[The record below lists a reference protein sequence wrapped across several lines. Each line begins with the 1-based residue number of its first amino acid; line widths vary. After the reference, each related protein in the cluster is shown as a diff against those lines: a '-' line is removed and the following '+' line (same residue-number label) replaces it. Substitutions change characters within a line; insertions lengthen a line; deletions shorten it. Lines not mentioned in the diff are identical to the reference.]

1 MADARTYSL
10 TDLGISNDDLGLL
23 LNSGYDLNQ
32 VSGISEAKREEI
44 LAKIYE
50 LKKEK
55 SSKQEENKKL
65 NDAIDELKKSLE
77 NASTEEEKKQA
88 VEKFNDTIGT
98 TVYSDHTTAENSS
111 HEEIADRVT
120 SMMKGMEAK
129 SMDGVKTEYNA
140 EDIELLMKQMDIYL
154 QRPDEVQNSDILKA
168 ANPNYEETHQKLFA
182 EHVQLCSKIIKDY
195 GEGRI
200 HVTPDAIAPMGV
212 FISKFGKE
220 YIADAKGNLQ
230 SHESGNKYDLT
241 SEAQLAGQ
249 RLAYEKLN
257 PQSVKTEPEQEQNKD
272 RVAYLQENNRY
283 IRSNVA
289 GQNRTAEQWSI
300 LYEYIDHNPTL
311 KTDYDRR
318 KAKEKLDKDFE
329 RTANKKAK
337 EAFAEK
343 DLAAVAGVAA
353 AGIGAVA
360 LAEDIKNEQPTN
372 VSGTIGD
379 NDELMIDEQ
388 VDGVVNQ
395 GNEKQE
401 KTADIQQGKTSEQQN
416 TQDVRIRSPHN
427 FTESQRLAS
436 KSLDVLADM
445 EIISREDADKN
456 SAALFGE
463 DLAAAQDAFMFVAES
478 EAKVKKPKEYKARVV
493 DKLLNVED
501 ADLLTPELAV
511 FAHQNLQ
518 ERMKKA
524 EGEEKAALESKLNIV
539 REQMDTLQSNFAN
552 DENLYLVD
560 VTNVADAYDGY
571 MHMFRVRS
579 QEIEEENNRLEKE
592 KKWLN
597 KNKDAERIA
606 EIEAEIKANN
616 DKIDSIK
623 QSTEKMDEKVK
634 PFDEMWNIPSGEN
647 PKDTSIDFAQRIH
660 DGTKILND
668 VKFDEETLG
677 KDILETVSNFKFTDN
692 EGKPIPQF
700 VDPTKDENDPARMSD
715 VWKPGMVVAPD
726 SQLETVL
733 QLAGNDVLMQ
743 NLGSKEKLNKE
754 FMVEQLKDRI
764 PFKLFEIHNEDAIR
778 NHYEN
783 PDKFT
788 SDKDQEFA
796 NFEQQLK
803 EGVSISPQAYSS
815 AIDRQVN
822 QVEVYANRLD
832 SKLGR
837 ANTHFIKAKLFDQI
851 KKIDKKAKNR
861 GMSVKQAKA
870 GSIKR
875 SLLGAG
881 VTLGVGYLA
890 GRTLGN
896 IVGTGGVGAV
906 SNAVALGA
914 AVTISTGVAI
924 WQIHRKKKQAKAEG
938 KKYGWKEF
946 KKDKM
951 FHAQLATS
959 ALAIGS
965 AAICCVNAP
974 EMAGPAI
981 AASTACIAGSMSLGA
996 ASRMVQVYK
1005 DNRISGHGRV
1015 VSGLLGAVNGMAAV
1029 GGSLWGRHDAMTH
1042 DVTPTQHQEGV
1053 NVSEGPDVKTYSDD
1067 HIQTVTDRNNAN
1079 SMYEYTGEGPHDIP
1093 AYRNPDNYTQQNW
1106 FTPEQHDNAINALK
1120 ENMPELGW
1128 KEGVGNEE
1136 VILRKLAAF
1145 ERLHRNVDYIIP
1157 EGEFAGKS
1165 VMEAMGGDYREV
1177 LNGLLNGELTPE
1189 GAKIIDNIQSV
1200 TGADGHSNLIPG
1212 LGNDLHSYAPHD
1224 TGIGIE
1230 TTTIETPNMVNDTPE
1245 VAGGMFGFGWIK
1257 KLKEKFRPGA
1267 KADKVEA
1274 KAEPQPKPV
1283 PPRPKPRPE
1292 PPVPPVPPRP
1302 EPDPIPPVNPDIEK
1316 MLLDEYK
1323 IVYGIAPITE
1333 EGKNQ
1338 QWLNYCARVEE
1349 ERKVAAPDKDMNQFL
1364 LDRRAKLDE
1373 IVEKNLPHMKNGD
1386 TKDVNR
1392 IKKDYEIRKAK
1403 DTRSHATIIGEVRQ
1417 SLMQSNLTRDNYI
1430 NAITL
1435 SHFTE
1440 YADMTIAGG
1449 DAYKHSRNIHLN
1461 PKLDRHYQK
1470 EESKVKTFDMNA
1482 ALLGGKH
1489 VEGERGAGKDFR
1501 EHSRKLQEKYER

>member
-1 MADARTYSL
+1 MADVKTYSL

-32 VSGISEAKREEI
+32 TSGISEAKKDEI
-44 LAKIYE
+44 LAKVYE

-55 SSKQEENKKL
+55 ASKQEEDVKL
-65 NDAIDELKKSLE
+65 KEAIDELKKGLE
-77 NASTEEEKKQA
+77 NASTEDEKKQ
-88 VEKFNDTIGT
+88 VLEKFNNTIGT

-111 HEEIADRVT
+111 HEEIADRVST
-120 SMMKGMEAK
+120 MMKSVEAK
-129 SMDGVKTEYNA
+129 SVDGEKTEYNA
-140 EDIELLMKQMDIYL
+140 EDIETLMKQMDIYL
-154 QRPDEVQNSDILKA
+154 LKPEEVENSDILKA
-168 ANPNYEETHQKLFA
+168 SNPNYEGVHRQLFE

-200 HVTPDAIAPMGV
+200 NVTPDAIAPMGE

-220 YIADAKGNLQ
+220 HIADAQGRLQ

-257 PQSVKTEPEQEQNKD
+257 PQSPKTETVQTEEKD

-289 GQNRTAEQWSI
+289 GKHRTAEQWGV
-300 LYEYIDHNPTL
+300 LYEYIEHNPTL
-311 KTDYDRR
+311 KTDEDRR
-318 KAKEKLDKDFE
+318 KAKEKLDEEFE
-329 RTANKKAK
+329 RTANNGVKK
-337 EAFAEK
+337 AFAEK
-343 DLAAVAGVAA
+343 GLAVAAGVTA
-353 AGIGAVA
+353 AGIGAAA
-360 LAEDIKNEQPTN
+360 LAEGVKKEEPTN
-372 VSGTIGD
+372 VSGTISEGE
-379 NDELMIDEQ
+379 ELLIDEQ
-388 VDGVVNQ
+388 PVG
-395 GNEKQE
+395 EKQQE
-401 KTADIQQGKTSEQQN
+401 LSDIEQGKTREQQN
-416 TQDVRIRSPHN
+416 TQGARLRSPNN
-427 FTESQRLAS
+427 FENSQRLAV
-436 KSLDVLADM
+436 KQLDALADM
-445 EIISREDADKN
+445 EIISREDADKH

-463 DLAAAQDAFMFVAES
+463 DLVAAQEAFMFVAES
-478 EAKVKKPKEYKARVV
+478 ESKVKKPKDYKSRVV
-493 DKLLNVED
+493 DKLLNAED
-501 ADLLTPELAV
+501 SDLLTPELAV
-511 FAHQNLQ
+511 YAYQNLE
-518 ERMKKA
+518 ERMKSAK
-524 EGEEKAALESKLNIV
+524 EEEKADLESKLNIV
-539 REQMDTLQSNFAN
+539 REQMDSLQSNFAN
-552 DENLYLVD
+552 DENFYLTD
-560 VTNVADAYDGY
+560 ITNVADAYDGY
-571 MHMFRVRS
+571 MHMFRVR
-579 QEIEEENNRLEKE
+579 QLDIEEANKKLEKE

-616 DKIDSIK
+616 DRIESIK
-623 QSTEKMDEKVK
+623 ASTEKMDEKVK
-634 PFDEMWNIPSGEN
+634 PFDEMWNIPNGEN
-647 PKDTSIDFAQRIH
+647 PKDTAIDFAQRIH
-660 DGTKILND
+660 DGTKILNNI
-668 VKFDEETLG
+668 KFDEETLG
-677 KDILETVSNFKFTDN
+677 KELLETVSNFKFTDN

-715 VWKPGMVVAPD
+715 VWKPGMVVAEG

-733 QLAGNDVLMQ
+733 KLAGNDVLMQ
-743 NLGSKEKLNKE
+743 NLGSKEKLTKD
-754 FMVEQLKDRI
+754 FMVEQLKERV

-783 PDKFT
+783 PNKFT

-796 NFEQQLK
+796 DFERQLK
-803 EGVSISPQAYSS
+803 SGVSISPEAYSS

-837 ANTHFIKAKLFDQI
+837 ANTQFIKAKLFAQI
-851 KKIDKKAKNR
+851 KDFDKKAKNR
-861 GMSVKQAKA
+861 GPSVKQVKS

-881 VTLGVGYLA
+881 VTLGIGYVA
-890 GRTLGN
+890 GRTLAN
-896 IVGTGGVGAV
+896 VVGTGGVGAV
-906 SNAVALGA
+906 TNAVALGA
-914 AVTISTGVAI
+914 AVTVSAGIAI
-924 WQIHRKKKQAKAEG
+924 WQIHRKRKQAKAEG

-946 KKDKM
+946 RKDKM
-951 FHAQLATS
+951 FQAQLATS

-974 EMAGPAI
+974 EMAGPAV
-981 AASTACIAGSMSLGA
+981 AAATACVVGSMSLGA
-996 ASRMVQVYK
+996 TTRAVQVYK
-1005 DNRISGHGRV
+1005 DNRISGHNRL
-1015 VSGLLGAVNGMAAV
+1015 VSGLFGAVNGMAAV
-1029 GGSLWGRHDAMTH
+1029 GGSLWGRSDAMKY
-1042 DVTPTQHQEGV
+1042 DITPTQHQEGF
-1053 NVSEGPDVKTYSDD
+1053 NIKEGQEVKTYSDE
-1067 HIQTVTDRNNAN
+1067 HIQTVTGRNNAN
-1079 SMYEYTGEGPHDIP
+1079 TMYEYTGEGPHDIP

-1136 VILRKLAAF
+1136 VMLRKLAAF
-1145 ERLHRNVDYIIP
+1145 ERLHRNADYIIP
-1157 EGEFAGKS
+1157 KGEFAGKS

-1177 LNGLLNGELTPE
+1177 LNGLLEGKLTPE
-1189 GAKIIDNIQSV
+1189 GAKIIDNIQHV

-1212 LGNDLHSYAPHD
+1212 LGKDLYSYATHD
-1224 TGIGIE
+1224 TGIGTEATVIK
-1230 TTTIETPNMVNDTPE
+1230 TPNMVNDTPE

-1257 KLKEKFRPGA
+1257 KLKEKLRPGA
-1267 KADKVEA
+1267 KADRVEA
-1274 KAEPQPKPV
+1274 KAGPQVDPV
-1283 PPRPKPRPE
+1283 
-1292 PPVPPVPPRP
+1292 
-1302 EPDPIPPVNPDIEK
+1302 DPIIDPVDPIIDPVDPIIDPVDPVIPVVDPVEK

-1373 IVEKNLPHMKNGD
+1373 VIESNISHMKNGD
-1386 TKDVNR
+1386 TKDLPR

-1403 DTRSHATIIGEVRQ
+1403 DTRSHAMIIGEVRQ
-1417 SLMQSNLTRDNYI
+1417 SLMQSNLTRDNYV

-1435 SHFTE
+1435 SHFTQ

-1449 DAYKHSRNIHLN
+1449 DAYKHSRDISLN

-1470 EESKVKTFDMNA
+1470 EGSKVSTYDMNA

-1489 VEGERGAGKDFR
+1489 VEGERGAGRDFR

>member
-1 MADARTYSL
+1 MSL
-10 TDLGISNDDLGLL
+10 G
-23 LNSGYDLNQ
+23 
-32 VSGISEAKREEI
+32 
-44 LAKIYE
+44 
-50 LKKEK
+50 KKK
-55 SSKQEENKKL
+55 ASKQEDAKL
-65 NDAIDELKKSLE
+65 KEAVDELKKGLE
-77 NASTEEEKKQA
+77 NASTEDEKKQ
-88 VEKFNDTIGT
+88 VLEKFNDTIGT
-98 TVYSDHTTAENSS
+98 TVYSDYTMAENSS
-111 HEEIADRVT
+111 REEIADRVT
-120 SMMKGMEAK
+120 SMMKGVEAK
-129 SMDGVKTEYNA
+129 SIDGEKTEYNA
-140 EDIELLMKQMDIYL
+140 QDIQELMKQMDIYL
-154 QRPDEVQNSDILKA
+154 LHPDEVQNSDILKNN
-168 ANPNYEETHQKLFA
+168 NPNYESVHRQLFA

-200 HVTPDAIAPMGV
+200 NVTPDAIAPMGE

-220 YIADAKGNLQ
+220 YIADANGNLQ

-257 PQSVKTEPEQEQNKD
+257 PQSPKTETVQTEEKD

-311 KTDYDRR
+311 KTDDDRR

-353 AGIGAVA
+353 AGIGAAA
-360 LAEDIKNEQPTN
+360 LAEGIKNEQPTN
-372 VSGTIGD
+372 VSRTISD
-379 NDELMIDEQ
+379 NDELLIDEQ
-388 VDGVVNQ
+388 ANQ
-395 GNEKQE
+395 EHEKQE
-401 KTADIQQGKTSEQQN
+401 KTADIQQGKTREQQN
-416 TQDVRIRSPHN
+416 IQDVRIRSPHN

-445 EIISREDADKN
+445 EIISREDADKH

-478 EAKVKKPKEYKARVV
+478 EAKVKKPKEYKSRVV
-493 DKLLNVED
+493 DKLLSVED

-511 FAHQNLQ
+511 FAYQNLQ
-518 ERMKKA
+518 ERIKSAK
-524 EGEEKAALESKLNIV
+524 EEEKEALESKLNIV

-571 MHMFRVRS
+571 MHMFRVR
-579 QEIEEENNRLEKE
+579 QLDIEEENKRLEKE
-592 KKWLN
+592 KRWLN
-597 KNKDAERIA
+597 KNKDAERIS

-616 DKIDSIK
+616 DRIETIK

-660 DGTKILND
+660 DGTKILNNI
-668 VKFDEETLG
+668 KFDEETLG

-715 VWKPGMVVAPD
+715 VWKPGMIVAPD

-796 NFEQQLK
+796 NFERQLK

-914 AVTISTGVAI
+914 AVTISAGVAI

-1029 GGSLWGRHDAMTH
+1029 GGTLWGRSDAMKY
-1042 DVTPTQHQEGV
+1042 DITPTQHQEGFIT
-1053 NVSEGPDVKTYSDD
+1053 EKGPDVKTYTTE
-1067 HIQTVTDRNNAN
+1067 HIQTVTNRNNAN
-1079 SMYEYTGEGPHDIP
+1079 TMYEYTGEGPHDIP

-1106 FTPEQHDNAINALK
+1106 FTPEQREHMVSQIDGRLSEVNMKDDTGNAEVVMRKFLAFVREHKYMDYEI
-1120 ENMPELGW
+1120 
-1128 KEGVGNEE
+1128 KEGPYEGMTPRE
-1136 VILRKLAAF
+1136 VA
-1145 ERLHRNVDYIIP
+1145 
-1157 EGEFAGKS
+1157 
-1165 VMEAMGGDYREV
+1165 GGDYLE
-1177 LNGLLNGELTPE
+1177 LHKSLLNGENLTSD
-1189 GAKIIDNIQSV
+1189 GMKMLDNIQH
-1200 TGADGHSNLIPG
+1200 AMEANGHSNLAPEVGKAGLDSFNPG
-1212 LGNDLHSYAPHD
+1212 D
-1224 TGIGIE
+1224 TGIRTEATVIK
-1230 TTTIETPNMVNDTPE
+1230 TPNMVNDTPE

-1257 KLKEKFRPGA
+1257 KLKEKLRPGA

-1274 KAEPQPKPV
+1274 KAEPQVDPV
-1283 PPRPKPRPE
+1283 
-1292 PPVPPVPPRP
+1292 
-1302 EPDPIPPVNPDIEK
+1302 DPIIDPVDPIEK

-1373 IVEKNLPHMKNGD
+1373 VIESNISHMKNGD
-1386 TKDVNR
+1386 TKDLPR

-1403 DTRSHATIIGEVRQ
+1403 DTRSHAMIIGEVRQ
-1417 SLMQSNLTRDNYI
+1417 SLMQSNLTRDNYV

-1449 DAYKHSRNIHLN
+1449 DAYKHSRDISLN

-1470 EESKVKTFDMNA
+1470 EGSRVSAFDMNA

-1489 VEGERGAGKDFR
+1489 IEGERGAGRDFIT
-1501 EHSRKLQEKYER
+1501 HSKELQKKYER